1 MKSFFLPKFLIC
13 LIALNTL
20 TILSY
25 GQIRDA
31 KIHSVNKNSKQTT
44 DVDVDFTADKR
55 SGAPPLQVQFTDQ
68 SSGNPVAWLWKFG
81 DGDTSNVQNPVHTY
95 TQEGNYS
102 VRLVVTDSNNN
113 KYSLVKENY
122 IKVGIVLG
130 NCDSLRFP
138 LPEPLT
144 RYILDNNEGYVFGN
158 NKYNDKAIADSF
170 NISNK
175 TGYIVGAIF
184 DFSVATQSA
193 GNNEILKIEVL
204 EANGTNGSP
213 GSLIGFDT
221 ISLSRIIRDVNA
233 NRLTRVNF
241 KTPIQ
246 VSGAFYF
253 GITLPTLRGD
263 SLAFWST
270 QRNTLPYATAWIKTS
285 NNTWEPASELY
296 GSSGSS
302 FIVSNAIYPK
312 VCFGLSKPIEQ
323 ANELKVFPNP
333 VTNYIY
339 IDNDKPYKYT
349 ITNIQG
355 QKIKQGTCIN
365 KIDVTDVNSGFY
377 ILYIFSPNVNVFKVI
392 INK

>member
-1 MKSFFLPKFLIC
+1 MKSFFLPKLLIS
-13 LIALNTL
+13 LIVLNTL
-20 TILSY
+20 TILGY
-25 GQIRDA
+25 GQVRDVE
-31 KIHSVNKNSKQTT
+31 IYNINKSSKQAT

-55 SGAPPLQVQFTDQ
+55 SGTPPLQVQFTDQ

-95 TQEGNYS
+95 TQNGNYS
-102 VRLVVTDSNNN
+102 VRLVVTDSDNN

-122 IKVGIVLG
+122 IKVGAVLG

-144 RYILDNNEGYVFGN
+144 RYILQNKEGYVFGN

-184 DFSVATQSA
+184 DFSIATQST

-204 EANGTNGSP
+204 GANGTNGSP
-213 GSLIGFDT
+213 GTLIGYDT
-221 ISLSRIIRDVNA
+221 ISLSRIIRDVRA

-253 GITLPTLRGD
+253 GITLPTLSGD
-263 SLAFWST
+263 TLAFWST
-270 QRNTLPYATAWIKTS
+270 QNSYLPYATAWIKTS
-285 NNTWEPASELY
+285 NNNWESASELY

-312 VCFGLSKPIEQ
+312 VCFELSKPIEQ
-323 ANELKVFPNP
+323 INKLEIFPNP

-339 IDNDKPYKYT
+339 IDNDKPYKYV

-355 QKIKQGTCIN
+355 QKIKQGTCTN
-365 KIDVTDVNSGFY
+365 KIDVTDVKSGFY
-377 ILYIFSPNVNVFKVI
+377 LLYIFSPNVNVFKVI